1 MIFTRHDFI
10 RSALTLCLA
19 IALMPTPGIAQQAAD
34 DAVAPA
40 VAPQQ
45 TRVISSK
52 DVDTLYTMCKGS
64 ETLYWH
70 PFQQKALYAAKLPL
84 FTPALPAGSRATLR
98 EKALHV
104 VEGKGLMINSQGQ
117 NYLVI
122 CDDPAAPL
130 YSNNVFVGI
139 VSPRG
144 STFAFTTEDNR
155 DMALPMLDLCSNA
168 SREVFSTFML
178 QGGNVTMPVP
188 RKVTTEV
195 PCKKC
200 KGTGKLGKDTRET
213 VTCKF
218 CGGSGEVEG
227 LNNTR
232 KRCAGCGGTGRSSVG
247 QDLRRQC
254 GDCGGHGKYDEITFV
269 NDDVTFT
276 VGLQ

>member
-1 MIFTRHDFI
+1 MFFTPHDCI
-10 RSALTLCLA
+10 RSVLTLCLA
-19 IALMPTPGIAQQAAD
+19 AALMPTPGIAQQAD
-34 DAVAPA
+34 DAAAPPT
-40 VAPQQ
+40 APQQ
-45 TRVISSK
+45 TRVIPSK
-52 DVDTLYTMCKGS
+52 DVDNLYTMCKGA
-64 ETLYWH
+64 ENLYWH
-70 PFQQKALYAAKLPL
+70 PGQHKALYAAKLPL
-84 FTPALPAGSRATLR
+84 FTPALPTGSLATLR
-98 EKALHV
+98 AKALHV
-104 VEGKGLMINSQGQ
+104 VEGKGLMVNSQGQ
-117 NYLVI
+117 DYLVI

-155 DMALPMLDLCSNA
+155 DMVLPVLDLCRNA

-178 QGGNVTMPVP
+178 QGGSVTMPVP

-200 KGTGKLGKDTRET
+200 KGTGKLGKDTRGT
-213 VTCKF
+213 VTCKI

-227 LNNTR
+227 LNQSR
-232 KRCAGCGGTGRSSVG
+232 KRCGCGGSGKNSIG

-254 GDCGGHGKYDEITFV
+254 DNCGGHGKYDEITFV

-276 VGLQ
+276 VGLE